1 MKQTAIEIRGELA
14 SVRGM
19 HGTTT
24 CDDISKQAEK
34 EIVDTIFSG
43 RCDNKWWHEQVQYCN
58 GTSLANQWGE

>member
-1 MKQTAIEIRGELA
+1 MKQIAIDIRGELA

-34 EIVDTIFSG
+34 KTEEYNLQRKV
-43 RCDNKWWHEQVQYCN
+43 
-58 GTSLANQWGE
+58 